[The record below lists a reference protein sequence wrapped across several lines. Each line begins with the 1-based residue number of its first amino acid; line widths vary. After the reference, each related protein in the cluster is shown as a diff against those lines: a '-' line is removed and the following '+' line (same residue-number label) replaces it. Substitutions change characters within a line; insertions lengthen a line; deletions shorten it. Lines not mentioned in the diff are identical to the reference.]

1 MTEVFGEYN
10 GWFVLLSYIT
20 AVLAAYTALDL
31 SERVVHTKGRKNI
44 GWLLAGSLTMGLGIW
59 SMHFIGMVSFQTAE
73 EMKYDLRF
81 VLFSIVAA
89 FAGSLISFY
98 VVNGKKPTNAR
109 LAAGSL
115 AMGSAIASMHFIG
128 MEAMEN
134 MTIVYHPVLYAAS
147 FAIAIFASFA
157 ALKLSVVFA
166 KKTGSFRILFIKI
179 GSALLMGGAI
189 SGMHYTGMAAATLFM
204 ADGRDTGHEG
214 IDTVELGIMIVLVS
228 LMLQCF
234 LIFGAFTDK
243 RLLLHIEKIKDNE
256 ERFQSLINHNI
267 DPIYVFSLEG
277 KMLSANSSG
286 YSLLEKMGIE
296 HERLSSVFRQEDHDR
311 LLGWF
316 LQVQNEKQAINRDT
330 EIVTAEKRYDLNVT
344 LIPVYVR
351 KQLDSIYVICKD
363 MTNQREAERKIHRM
377 AHYDAL
383 TDLPNRR
390 YAVDHLANVLKRQ
403 ETGTAVLF
411 LDLNR
416 FKVFNDALGHDVGD
430 LLLVAAAQ
438 RLAYCVPDQGFI
450 ARLGGDEFII
460 VTPLQGTDQLTRQL
474 ISQFET
480 PFHIKEHR
488 LKTSVSIGIA
498 VSPADGTDGDEL
510 MRKADMAMY
519 AAKHKSKSR
528 YRYFSSS
535 LARKNRPSLQ
545 EETELN

>member
-296 HERLSSVFRQEDHDR
+296 HERLSSVFQQEDHDR

>member
-31 SERVVHTKGRKNI
+31 SERVVHTNGRKNT

-243 RLLLHIEKIKDNE
+243 RLLLHIEKVKDNE

-286 YSLLEKMGIE
+286 YILLEKMGIE
-296 HERLSSVFRQEDHDR
+296 PERLSSVFRQEDHDR

-316 LQVQNEKQAINRDT
+316 LQVQNEEQAINRDT
-330 EIVTAEKRYDLNVT
+330 EIATAEKRFDLNVT

-390 YAVDHLANVLKRQ
+390 YAIDHLANVLKRQ

-438 RLAYCVPDQGFI
+438 RLAHCVPDKGFI

-460 VTPLQGTDQLTRQL
+460 VAPLQGTDQLTRQL

-498 VSPADGTDGDEL
+498 VSPADGTDGYEL

-535 LARKNRPSLQ
+535 LVRKNRPSLQ

>member
-31 SERVVHTKGRKNI
+31 SERVVHTNGRKNT
-44 GWLLAGSLTMGLGIW
+44 GWLFAGSLTMGLGIW

-98 VVNGKKPTNAR
+98 VVNGKKPTNVR

-243 RLLLHIEKIKDNE
+243 RLLLHIEKVKDNE

-296 HERLSSVFRQEDHDR
+296 PERLSSVFRQEDHDR

-316 LQVQNEKQAINRDT
+316 LQVQNEEQAINRDT
-330 EIVTAEKRYDLNVT
+330 EIATAEKRFDLNVT

-390 YAVDHLANVLKRQ
+390 YAIDHLANVLKRQ

-438 RLAYCVPDQGFI
+438 RLAHCVPDKGFI

-460 VTPLQGTDQLTRQL
+460 VAPLQGTDQLTRQL

-535 LARKNRPSLQ
+535 LVKKNRPSLQ

>member
-1 MTEVFGEYN
+1 
-10 GWFVLLSYIT
+10 
-20 AVLAAYTALDL
+20 
-31 SERVVHTKGRKNI
+31 
-44 GWLLAGSLTMGLGIW
+44 MGLGIW

-73 EMKYDLRF
+73 EMKYDLKF
-81 VLFSIVAA
+81 VLLSIVAA

-98 VVNGKKPTNAR
+98 VVNEKKPTNGR

-115 AMGSAIASMHFIG
+115 AMGCAIASMHFIG

-189 SGMHYTGMAAATLFM
+189 SGMHYTGMSAATLFM
-204 ADGRDTGHEG
+204 ADSVDTGYEG

-234 LIFGAFTDK
+234 LIFGAFNDK
-243 RLLLHIEKIKDNE
+243 RLLLHIEKVKDNE

-277 KMLSANSSG
+277 KLLSANSSG

-296 HERLSSVFRQEDHDR
+296 PERLSSVFRQEDHDR

-330 EIVTAEKRYDLNVT
+330 AIAIAEKRFDLNVT

-390 YAVDHLANVLKRQ
+390 YAVDRLANVLKRQ

-438 RLAYCVPDQGFI
+438 RLAHCVPNEGFI

-460 VTPLQGTDQLTRQL
+460 VAPLQGIDQLTRQL

-480 PFHIKEHR
+480 PFRIKEHR

-498 VSPADGTDGDEL
+498 VSPDDGTDGDEL

-519 AAKHKSKSR
+519 AAKYKSVSR

-535 LARKNRPSLQ
+535 LARKNRPSFQ
-545 EETELN
+545 KEIELN

>member
-98 VVNGKKPTNAR
+98 VVNGKKTTNAR

-296 HERLSSVFRQEDHDR
+296 HERLSSVFQQEDHDR

>member
-535 LARKNRPSLQ
+535 LARKNRPPLQ

>member
-1 MTEVFGEYN
+1 VTEVFGEYN

>member
-296 HERLSSVFRQEDHDR
+296 PERLSSVFRQEDHDR

-316 LQVQNEKQAINRDT
+316 LQVQNEEQAINRDT
-330 EIVTAEKRYDLNVT
+330 EIATAEKRFDLNVT

>member
-31 SERVVHTKGRKNI
+31 SERVVHTNGRKNT
-44 GWLLAGSLTMGLGIW
+44 GWLFAGSLTMGLGIW
-59 SMHFIGMVSFQTAE
+59 SMHFIGMVSFQTTE

-243 RLLLHIEKIKDNE
+243 RLLLHIEKVKDNE

-296 HERLSSVFRQEDHDR
+296 PERLSSVFRQEDHDR

-316 LQVQNEKQAINRDT
+316 LQVQNEEQAINRDT
-330 EIVTAEKRYDLNVT
+330 EIATAEKRFDLNVT

-390 YAVDHLANVLKRQ
+390 YAIDHLANVLKRQ

-438 RLAYCVPDQGFI
+438 RLAHCVPDKGFI

-460 VTPLQGTDQLTRQL
+460 VAPLQGTDQLTRQL

-535 LARKNRPSLQ
+535 LVKKNRPSLQ

>member
-31 SERVVHTKGRKNI
+31 SERVVHTNGRKNT
-44 GWLLAGSLTMGLGIW
+44 GWLFAGSLTMGLGIW
-59 SMHFIGMVSFQTAE
+59 SMHFIGMVSFQTTE

-98 VVNGKKPTNAR
+98 VVNGKKPTNVR

-243 RLLLHIEKIKDNE
+243 RLLLHIEKVKDNE

-286 YSLLEKMGIE
+286 YSLLKKMGIE
-296 HERLSSVFRQEDHDR
+296 PERLSSVFRQEDHDR

-316 LQVQNEKQAINRDT
+316 LQVQNEEQAINRDT
-330 EIVTAEKRYDLNVT
+330 EIATAEKRFDLNVT

-390 YAVDHLANVLKRQ
+390 YAIDHLANVLKRQ

-438 RLAYCVPDQGFI
+438 RLAHCVPDKGFI

-460 VTPLQGTDQLTRQL
+460 VAPLQGTDQLTRQL

-535 LARKNRPSLQ
+535 LVKKNRPSLQ

>member
-31 SERVVHTKGRKNI
+31 SERVVHTNGRKNT
-44 GWLLAGSLTMGLGIW
+44 GWLFAGSLTMGLGIW

-109 LAAGSL
+109 LAGGSL

-243 RLLLHIEKIKDNE
+243 RLLLHIEKVKDNE

-296 HERLSSVFRQEDHDR
+296 PERLSSVFRQEDHDR

-316 LQVQNEKQAINRDT
+316 LQVQNEEQAINRDT
-330 EIVTAEKRYDLNVT
+330 EIATAEKRFDLNVT

-390 YAVDHLANVLKRQ
+390 YAIDHLANVLKRQ

-438 RLAYCVPDQGFI
+438 RLAHCVPDKGFI

-460 VTPLQGTDQLTRQL
+460 VAPLQGTDQLTRQL

-535 LARKNRPSLQ
+535 LVKKNRPSLQ

>member
-330 EIVTAEKRYDLNVT
+330 EILTAEKRYDLNVT

>member
-277 KMLSANSSG
+277 KML
-286 YSLLEKMGIE
+286 I
-296 HERLSSVFRQEDHDR
+296 
-311 LLGWF
+311 
-316 LQVQNEKQAINRDT
+316 
-330 EIVTAEKRYDLNVT
+330 
-344 LIPVYVR
+344 
-351 KQLDSIYVICKD
+351 
-363 MTNQREAERKIHRM
+363 
-377 AHYDAL
+377 
-383 TDLPNRR
+383 
-390 YAVDHLANVLKRQ
+390 
-403 ETGTAVLF
+403 
-411 LDLNR
+411 
-416 FKVFNDALGHDVGD
+416 
-430 LLLVAAAQ
+430 
-438 RLAYCVPDQGFI
+438 
-450 ARLGGDEFII
+450 
-460 VTPLQGTDQLTRQL
+460 
-474 ISQFET
+474 
-480 PFHIKEHR
+480 
-488 LKTSVSIGIA
+488 
-498 VSPADGTDGDEL
+498 
-510 MRKADMAMY
+510 
-519 AAKHKSKSR
+519 
-528 YRYFSSS
+528 
-535 LARKNRPSLQ
+535 
-545 EETELN
+545 

>member
-189 SGMHYTGMAAATLFM
+189 SGLHYTGMAAATLFM

>member
-31 SERVVHTKGRKNI
+31 SERVVHTNGRKNT
-44 GWLLAGSLTMGLGIW
+44 GWLFAGSLTMGLGIW
-59 SMHFIGMVSFQTAE
+59 SMHFIGMVSFQTTE

-98 VVNGKKPTNAR
+98 VVNGKKPTNVR

-243 RLLLHIEKIKDNE
+243 RLLLHIEKVKDNE

-296 HERLSSVFRQEDHDR
+296 PERLSSVFRQEDHDR

-316 LQVQNEKQAINRDT
+316 LQVQNEEQAINRDT
-330 EIVTAEKRYDLNVT
+330 EIATAEKRFDLNVT

-390 YAVDHLANVLKRQ
+390 YAIDHLANVLKRQ

-438 RLAYCVPDQGFI
+438 RLAHCVPDKGFI

-460 VTPLQGTDQLTRQL
+460 VAPLQGTDQLTRQL

-535 LARKNRPSLQ
+535 LVKKNRPSLQ
-545 EETELN
+545 EETELT

>member
-296 HERLSSVFRQEDHDR
+296 HERLSSVFQQEDHDR

-474 ISQFET
+474 ICQFET

>member
-31 SERVVHTKGRKNI
+31 SERVVHTNGRKNT

-243 RLLLHIEKIKDNE
+243 RLLLHIEKVKDNE

-296 HERLSSVFRQEDHDR
+296 PERLSSVFRQKDHDR

-316 LQVQNEKQAINRDT
+316 LQVQNEEQAINRDT
-330 EIVTAEKRYDLNVT
+330 EIATAEKRFDLNVT

-390 YAVDHLANVLKRQ
+390 YAIDHLANVLKRQ

-438 RLAYCVPDQGFI
+438 RLAHCVPDKGFI

-460 VTPLQGTDQLTRQL
+460 VAPLQGTDQLTRQL

-535 LARKNRPSLQ
+535 LVRKNRPSLQ

>member
-1 MTEVFGEYN
+1 
-10 GWFVLLSYIT
+10 
-20 AVLAAYTALDL
+20 
-31 SERVVHTKGRKNI
+31 
-44 GWLLAGSLTMGLGIW
+44 MGLGIW

>member
-1 MTEVFGEYN
+1 VTEVFGEYN

-31 SERVVHTKGRKNI
+31 SERVVHTNGRKNT
-44 GWLLAGSLTMGLGIW
+44 GWLFAGSLTMGLGIW

-234 LIFGAFTDK
+234 LLFGAFTDK
-243 RLLLHIEKIKDNE
+243 RLLLHIEKVKDNE

-296 HERLSSVFRQEDHDR
+296 PERLSSVFRQEDHDR

-316 LQVQNEKQAINRDT
+316 LQVQNEEQAINRDT
-330 EIVTAEKRYDLNVT
+330 EIATAEKRFDLNVT

-390 YAVDHLANVLKRQ
+390 YAIDHLANVLKRQ

-438 RLAYCVPDQGFI
+438 RLAHCVPDKGFI

-460 VTPLQGTDQLTRQL
+460 VAPLQGTDQLTRQL

-535 LARKNRPSLQ
+535 LVKKNRPSLQ

>member
-31 SERVVHTKGRKNI
+31 SERVVHTNGRKNT
-44 GWLLAGSLTMGLGIW
+44 GWLFAGSLTMGLGIW

-296 HERLSSVFRQEDHDR
+296 PERLSSVFRQEDHDR

-316 LQVQNEKQAINRDT
+316 LQVQNEEQAINRDT

>member
-31 SERVVHTKGRKNI
+31 SERVVHTNGRKNT

-98 VVNGKKPTNAR
+98 VVNGKKPTNVR

-134 MTIVYHPVLYAAS
+134 MKIVYHPVLYAAS

-243 RLLLHIEKIKDNE
+243 RLLLHIEKVKDNE

-296 HERLSSVFRQEDHDR
+296 PERLSSVFRQEDHDR

-316 LQVQNEKQAINRDT
+316 LQVQNKEQAINRDT
-330 EIVTAEKRYDLNVT
+330 EIATAEKRFDLNVT

-390 YAVDHLANVLKRQ
+390 YAIDHLANVLKRQ

-438 RLAYCVPDQGFI
+438 RLAHCVPDKGFI

-460 VTPLQGTDQLTRQL
+460 VAPLQGTDQLTRQL

-535 LARKNRPSLQ
+535 LVRKNRPSLQ

>member
-73 EMKYDLRF
+73 EMKYDLKF
-81 VLFSIVAA
+81 VLLSIVAA

-98 VVNGKKPTNAR
+98 VVNEKKPTNGR

-115 AMGSAIASMHFIG
+115 AMGCAIASMHFIG

-311 LLGWF
+311 LLSWF

>member
-1 MTEVFGEYN
+1 MTEVLGEYN
-10 GWFVLLSYIT
+10 GWLVLLSYFT

-73 EMKYDLRF
+73 EMKYDLKF
-81 VLFSIVAA
+81 VLLSIVAA

-98 VVNGKKPTNAR
+98 VVNEKKPTNGR

-115 AMGSAIASMHFIG
+115 AMGCAIASMHFIG

-204 ADGRDTGHEG
+204 ADSVDTGYEG

-234 LIFGAFTDK
+234 LIFGAFNDK
-243 RLLLHIEKIKDNE
+243 RLLLHIEKVKDNE

-277 KMLSANSSG
+277 KLLSANSSG

-296 HERLSSVFRQEDHDR
+296 PERLSSVFRQEDHDR

-330 EIVTAEKRYDLNVT
+330 AIAIAEKRFDLNVT

-390 YAVDHLANVLKRQ
+390 YAVDRLANVLKRQ

-438 RLAYCVPDQGFI
+438 RLAHCVPNEGFI

-460 VTPLQGTDQLTRQL
+460 VAPLQGIDQLTRQL

-480 PFHIKEHR
+480 PFRIKEHR

-498 VSPADGTDGDEL
+498 VSPDDGTDGDEL

-519 AAKHKSKSR
+519 AAKHKSVSR

-535 LARKNRPSLQ
+535 LARKNRPSFQ
-545 EETELN
+545 KEIELN

>member
-311 LLGWF
+311 LLSWF

>member
-59 SMHFIGMVSFQTAE
+59 SMHFIGMVSFLTAE

-296 HERLSSVFRQEDHDR
+296 HERLSSVFQQEDHDR

>member
-1 MTEVFGEYN
+1 MTEVFGEYI

>member
-1 MTEVFGEYN
+1 
-10 GWFVLLSYIT
+10 
-20 AVLAAYTALDL
+20 
-31 SERVVHTKGRKNI
+31 
-44 GWLLAGSLTMGLGIW
+44 
-59 SMHFIGMVSFQTAE
+59 
-73 EMKYDLRF
+73 
-81 VLFSIVAA
+81 
-89 FAGSLISFY
+89 
-98 VVNGKKPTNAR
+98 
-109 LAAGSL
+109 
-115 AMGSAIASMHFIG
+115 
-128 MEAMEN
+128 
-134 MTIVYHPVLYAAS
+134 
-147 FAIAIFASFA
+147 
-157 ALKLSVVFA
+157 
-166 KKTGSFRILFIKI
+166 
-179 GSALLMGGAI
+179 
-189 SGMHYTGMAAATLFM
+189 
-204 ADGRDTGHEG
+204 
-214 IDTVELGIMIVLVS
+214 
-228 LMLQCF
+228 

-296 HERLSSVFRQEDHDR
+296 HERLSSVFQQEDHDR

>member
-31 SERVVHTKGRKNI
+31 SERVVHTNGRKNT
-44 GWLLAGSLTMGLGIW
+44 GWLFAGSLTMGLGIW
-59 SMHFIGMVSFQTAE
+59 SMHFIGMVSFQTTE

-243 RLLLHIEKIKDNE
+243 RLLLHIEKVKDNE

-296 HERLSSVFRQEDHDR
+296 PERLSSVFRQEDHDR

-316 LQVQNEKQAINRDT
+316 LQVQNEEQAINRDT
-330 EIVTAEKRYDLNVT
+330 EIATAEKRFDLNVT

-390 YAVDHLANVLKRQ
+390 YAIDHLANVLKRQ

-438 RLAYCVPDQGFI
+438 RLAHCVPDKGFI

-460 VTPLQGTDQLTRQL
+460 VAPLQGTDQLTRQL

-535 LARKNRPSLQ
+535 LVKKNRPSLQ
-545 EETELN
+545 EETELT

>member
-31 SERVVHTKGRKNI
+31 SERVVHTNGRKNT
-44 GWLLAGSLTMGLGIW
+44 GWLFAGSLTMGLGIW

-234 LIFGAFTDK
+234 LLFGAFTDK
-243 RLLLHIEKIKDNE
+243 RLLLHIEKVKDNE

-296 HERLSSVFRQEDHDR
+296 PERLSSVFRQEDHDR

-316 LQVQNEKQAINRDT
+316 LQVQNEEQAINRDT
-330 EIVTAEKRYDLNVT
+330 EIATAEKRFDLNVT

-390 YAVDHLANVLKRQ
+390 YAIDHLANVLKRQ

-438 RLAYCVPDQGFI
+438 RLAHCVPDKGFI

-460 VTPLQGTDQLTRQL
+460 VAPLQGTDQLTRQL

-535 LARKNRPSLQ
+535 LVKKNRPSLQ